1 MRTPP
6 AVTATKCGIFTFST
20 LSYMSCCKDDVS
32 LAEFEKLL
40 FISVFD
46 AVMRLK
52 DNGFAEVDFRMAIM
66 PVFVVMSFELV

>member
-1 MRTPP
+1 
-6 AVTATKCGIFTFST
+6 
-20 LSYMSCCKDDVS
+20 MSCCKDDVS

-52 DNGFAEVDFRMAIM
+52 DKGFAEVDFRMSIM
-66 PVFVVMSFELV
+66 PVLVVMSFELV